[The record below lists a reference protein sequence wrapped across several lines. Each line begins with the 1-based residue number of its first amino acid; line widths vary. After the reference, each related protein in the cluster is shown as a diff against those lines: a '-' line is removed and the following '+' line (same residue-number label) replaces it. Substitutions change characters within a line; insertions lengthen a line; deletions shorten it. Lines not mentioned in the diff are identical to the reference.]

1 MKKNKKLPKT
11 EESDKPDES
20 MNMYEFME
28 MPDDIYIPENSRLI
42 GERVDEIKKKFDID
56 NIISYHQ
63 VKADK
68 IISRENMVK
77 LKPDMR
83 LKSGYILVIGPWGM
97 IKKFEETYDL
107 NGGLRD
113 SLK

>member
-1 MKKNKKLPKT
+1 
-11 EESDKPDES
+11 
-20 MNMYEFME
+20 
-28 MPDDIYIPENSRLI
+28 
-42 GERVDEIKKKFDID
+42 
-56 NIISYHQ
+56 
-63 VKADK
+63 
-68 IISRENMVK
+68 MVK
-77 LKPDMR
+77 LKPDMK